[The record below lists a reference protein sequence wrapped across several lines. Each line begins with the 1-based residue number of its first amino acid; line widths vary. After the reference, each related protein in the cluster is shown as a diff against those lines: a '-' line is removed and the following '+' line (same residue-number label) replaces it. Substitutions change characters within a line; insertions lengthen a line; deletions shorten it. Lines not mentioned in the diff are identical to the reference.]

1 MMQDIFLFLWDHCKI
16 HISARF
22 PNAVFFC
29 FVFLAEVRLQQ
40 LLTEIEMREQQILRT
55 SEELRQLEETVSQ
68 RQVRCSPFKQV
79 FKTPLAVLTDN
90 IFSVL
95 SQI

>member
-1 MMQDIFLFLWDHCKI
+1 
-16 HISARF
+16 
-22 PNAVFFC
+22 
-29 FVFLAEVRLQQ
+29 
-40 LLTEIEMREQQILRT
+40 MREQQILRA